1 MLQFFKAVTAMSTGI
16 FLLSVCT
23 RLLPASVQEQ
33 HLSHAV
39 PAAQNAAVLS
49 SYFTGS
55 AYQAPL
61 FSMPA
66 AESPASTETSISA
79 ASTTAETTCTIST
92 TQMQTTPS
100 KPESSP
106 ASVSVPKEID
116 TWFKAYMDYR
126 TITDTSSP
134 QYAMQQNAWTD
145 ANGLRRTG
153 DDYLVAMGTGWL
165 TEGCGDRFQ
174 VTLDSGSCFTVTVG
188 DIKADCHTDATRRYR
203 PCAEGANVLEFIVDT
218 PALSAAARTAGT
230 VSVYPELSGNITDI
244 QACS

>member
-66 AESPASTETSISA
+66 AESPASTETSVSA
-79 ASTTAETTCTIST
+79 ASTTAETTCTISI
-92 TQMQTTPS
+92 TQMQT
-100 KPESSP
+100 
-106 ASVSVPKEID
+106 APKEID

>member
-66 AESPASTETSISA
+66 AEFYRDKRICCKHYCGNYLYYKHHANADSA
-79 ASTTAETTCTIST
+79 V
-92 TQMQTTPS
+92 QTRIQS
-100 KPESSP
+100 GIRFCPER
-106 ASVSVPKEID
+106 D
-116 TWFKAYMDYR
+116 
-126 TITDTSSP
+126 
-134 QYAMQQNAWTD
+134 
-145 ANGLRRTG
+145 
-153 DDYLVAMGTGWL
+153 
-165 TEGCGDRFQ
+165 
-174 VTLDSGSCFTVTVG
+174 
-188 DIKADCHTDATRRYR
+188 
-203 PCAEGANVLEFIVDT
+203 
-218 PALSAAARTAGT
+218 
-230 VSVYPELSGNITDI
+230 
-244 QACS
+244 